1 MSLKTMSKSSVYRVT
16 TFHCAPV
23 SAFFP
28 TKFDELRACGC
39 SGGCSPSACCFPA
52 KLLQS
57 CTAKYWDA
65 IFHCAPFSANSFT
78 KLLRAFWCS
87 GGCSPSACCFA
98 LKSSQLCTAGH
109 WDAIFHCAPF
119 SVNSLAELV
128 GAGCCGGGGSPPCC
142 AWAAGTLFLLL
153 FTRRVPRVCFFC
165 RATVPAEHSARF
177 VFVLVAGLTE
187 LIACCALALQNPP

>member
-1 MSLKTMSKSSVYRVT
+1 MPFSTNFL
-16 TFHCAPV
+16 
-23 SAFFP
+23 
-28 TKFDELRACGC
+28 TKMLWACC
-39 SGGCSPSACCFPA
+39 CGGCLSLCDRFLST
-52 KLLQS
+52 KLPWLH
-57 CTAKYWDA
+57 TVGHWNA
-65 IFHCAPFSANSFT
+65 IFHCAPFSANSVT
-78 KLLRAFWCS
+78 KLLRSFWCS

-142 AWAAGTLFLLL
+142 AWAAGTLLL
-153 FTRRVPRVCFFC
+153 RVCSSC
-165 RATVPAEHSARF
+165 RATMSAEHSARF
-177 VFVLVAGLTE
+177 VFVLVAGLTK